1 MSNYTVRTR
10 KDLRDR
16 LKTYKST
23 CHPVQKHRAAS
34 LKFLEDMYWLA
45 IEEFENRSN
54 TRIASKRDLWSE
66 LSNYNKD
73 ATSGVAGKFITKKI
87 RAIIEEAQHGKCC
100 YCRTP
105 LLGTA
110 YAKPIEHILPRK
122 HFIQYTFHF
131 YNLAVACYRCN
142 DIKSATSWAHS
153 SKSGKKYYPRPESFV
168 EMFHPGFHYYE
179 EHIIFDR
186 KQNNTNHSVT
196 FLGVTDQ
203 GKSLCLNLLSQV
215 AAREMLLSN
224 NISLAESIA
233 EIKSVSDHARA
244 PCRDE
249 LEQFEE
255 ALATSLNF
263 TTASI

>member
-10 KDLRDR
+10 KELRDR
-16 LKTYKST
+16 LKSYKST

-34 LKFLEDMYWLA
+34 LKYLENMYWLA
-45 IEEFENRSN
+45 IEEFETCSN
-54 TRIASKRDLWSE
+54 SQILSKRDLWGE
-66 LSNYNKD
+66 LSNYNKT
-73 ATSGVAGKFITKKI
+73 ATSGVAGKFIKKKI
-87 RAIIEEAQHGKCC
+87 RSVIEEAQHGKCC

-131 YNLAVACYRCN
+131 FNLAVACYRCN
-142 DIKSATSWAHS
+142 DIKSATNWAYS

-168 EMFHPGFHYYE
+168 EMFHPSFHYYD

-186 KQNNTNHSVT
+186 KQNNKNHSVT

-203 GKSLCLNLLSQV
+203 GKNLCLHLLSHV
-215 AAREMLLSN
+215 AAREMLLTN
-224 NISLAESIA
+224 NVGLAESIA
-233 EIKSVSDHARA
+233 EIKSVNDKTIAH
-244 PCRDE
+244 CRDE
-249 LEQFEE
+249 FEQFEE
-255 ALATSLNF
+255 ALATSLSF